1 MAMQALT
8 TDTMTQD
15 ERLATYDAFDAAW
28 EAGYQAGLAGLS
40 EKDESRPRDQTNV
53 PWKWGWAVGTRD
65 RK

>member
-1 MAMQALT
+1 MAMAALT
-8 TDTMTQD
+8 HETMTEQ
-15 ERLATYDAFDAAW
+15 ERIESYDAFDAAF
-28 EAGYQAGLAGLS
+28 EAGYQAGLAGLD